1 MAALS
6 LAATLGV
13 NVTMTAQLP
22 LAARLLPQL
31 FACPKS
37 AAFAPEK
44 VMGFMV
50 TATVPVFVIV
60 TGTAE
65 LVLPIA
71 VAGKVIA
78 RGDQVR
84 RVPIPMRFAGC
95 GLPGSESVTNSVA
108 VRAPALVGVNR
119 KAAVQVAPAA
129 REFPQ
134 ALVT

>member
-13 NVTMTAQLP
+13 KVTRTVQLP

-37 AAFAPEK
+37 VAFAPEK

-50 TATVPVFVIV
+50 TATVPVFLIV
-60 TGTAE
+60 TATAE
-65 LVLPIA
+65 LVLPTV

-78 RGDQVR
+78 PGDHVR
-84 RVPIPMRFAGC
+84 RVPTPMRFAGC
-95 GLPGSESVTNSVA
+95 GLPGSESLTNSVA
-108 VRAPALVGVNR
+108 VRAPAFVGVNR

-134 ALVT
+134 LLVA